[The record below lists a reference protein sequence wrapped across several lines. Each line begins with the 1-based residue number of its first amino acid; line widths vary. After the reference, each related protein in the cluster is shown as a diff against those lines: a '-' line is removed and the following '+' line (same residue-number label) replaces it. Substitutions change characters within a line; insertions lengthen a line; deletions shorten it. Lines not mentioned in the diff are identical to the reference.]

1 MLAGPNSRSLS
12 VVVGHARRT
21 GFETAVTTP
30 APGPYFQVKSL
41 DAAGKVLRA
50 SRVVKRDER

>member
-1 MLAGPNSRSLS
+1 MPRSLS
-12 VVVGHARRT
+12 VAVGHARRT

-30 APGPYFQVKSL
+30 APGPYFQVRAL

-50 SRVVKRDER
+50 SKVVKRR